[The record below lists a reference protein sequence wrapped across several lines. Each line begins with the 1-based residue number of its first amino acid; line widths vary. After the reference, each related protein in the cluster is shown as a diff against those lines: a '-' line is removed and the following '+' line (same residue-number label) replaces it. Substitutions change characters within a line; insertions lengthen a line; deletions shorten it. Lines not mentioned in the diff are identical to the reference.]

1 MTVMRNTSTPVRW
14 GIVGLGWVASD
25 FVGPAMVK
33 NPGSEIA
40 ACLGSSPEKT
50 HAFADRFKVARR
62 HGDLNA
68 LMNDPGIDAVYI
80 ALPNALHHE
89 AVLAGARAG
98 KHMLCEKPFAMRAD
112 HAREMAAAC
121 KKAGVIL
128 RVAHQI
134 RMDAAVTRV
143 REIVQSGRLGR
154 IVAMS
159 LERTSA
165 SPPRKTWRLDN
176 SQSGVMYDVGVHL
189 LDLVQWVSGQPFVE
203 VSAFT
208 HPDRRDGHADDTF
221 TVLGR
226 LSGGGHALVRAT
238 REAPQGANHLVIE
251 GSDATLITSPLRWVK
266 EHVITV
272 HDKKGAT
279 EERFPASPAYELQ
292 IAAFEGELR
301 GKRSNLPD
309 GEDSA
314 YTVAVTNAVLRAI
327 DERRIV
333 AVDGKA

>member
-1 MTVMRNTSTPVRW
+1 MNAMTNPVRW
-14 GIVGLGWVASD
+14 GIVGLGWAAAD
-25 FVGPAMVK
+25 FVAPAMVK
-33 NPGSEIA
+33 SPGSKIVACVGSA
-40 ACLGSSPEKT
+40 AEKSQ
-50 HAFADRFKVARR
+50 AFARRFNVDRIHV
-62 HGDLNA
+62 DLNA
-68 LMNDPGIDAVYI
+68 LMNDPNVDAVYI

-89 AVLAGARAG
+89 AVLAGARAK

-112 HAREMAAAC
+112 HAREMADAC
-121 KKAGVIL
+121 RKTGVIL

-143 REIVQSGRLGR
+143 RNIVQSGRLGS
-154 IVAMS
+154 IVSMS

-165 SPPRKTWRLDN
+165 MPPRKTWRLDN

-189 LDLVQWVSGQPFVE
+189 LDLVQWVSGQKFVE

-221 TVLGR
+221 TVQGR
-226 LSGGGHALVRAT
+226 LQGGGHAQVRAT
-238 REAPQGANHLVIE
+238 REVPQGENNLLIE
-251 GSDATLITSPLRWVK
+251 GSEATLVTSPLRWVT
-266 EHVITV
+266 EHVV
-272 HDKKGAT
+272 SVRDKKGTA

-292 IAAFEGELR
+292 VQAFEGELQGR
-301 GKRSNLPD
+301 RSNLPD

-314 YTVAVTNAVLRAI
+314 YTVAVTNAVLRSI

-333 AVDGKA
+333 PVTGA

>member
-1 MTVMRNTSTPVRW
+1 MSETKPVRW
-14 GIVGLGWVASD
+14 GIVGLGWAASD
-25 FVGPAMVK
+25 FVAPAMQK
-33 NPGSEIA
+33 SPGSEIV
-40 ACLGSSPEKT
+40 ACLGSTPEKT
-50 HAFADRFKVARR
+50 KAFAERFNVARA
-62 HGDLNA
+62 HSDLNA
-68 LMNDPGIDAVYI
+68 LLNDPGIDAVYI
-80 ALPNALHHE
+80 ALPNAMHHE
-89 AVLAGARAG
+89 AVLAGARAK

-112 HAREMAAAC
+112 HAREMADAC

-143 REIVQSGRLGR
+143 REIVQSGRLGK

-165 SPPRKTWRLDN
+165 MPPRKTWRLDN

-189 LDLVQWVSGQPFVE
+189 LDLVQWVSGQKFVE

-208 HPDRRDGHADDTF
+208 NPDRREGHADDTF

-238 REAPQGANHLVIE
+238 REVPQGENNLVIE
-251 GSDATLITSPLRWVK
+251 GSEATLVTSPLRWVK

-272 HDKKGAT
+272 RDKNGAT
-279 EERFPASPAYELQ
+279 EERFAASPAYELQ
-292 IAAFEGELR
+292 VQAFASELR
-301 GKRSNLPD
+301 GVRGNLAD
-309 GEDSA
+309 GDDAA

-333 AVDGKA
+333 PVAAA